1 MIEPFVK
8 YERENIK
15 ELSELIELQQ
25 DFFKTYLKR
34 SNSQKIDEKIPYT
47 SDKIKMYKSGILQ

>member
-8 YERENIK
+8 YETENIK
-15 ELSELIELQQ
+15 ELSGLIELQQ

-34 SNSQKIDEKIPYT
+34 SNYERIDEKMPYT
-47 SDKIKMYKSGILQ
+47 SDKIKMYKSGIL